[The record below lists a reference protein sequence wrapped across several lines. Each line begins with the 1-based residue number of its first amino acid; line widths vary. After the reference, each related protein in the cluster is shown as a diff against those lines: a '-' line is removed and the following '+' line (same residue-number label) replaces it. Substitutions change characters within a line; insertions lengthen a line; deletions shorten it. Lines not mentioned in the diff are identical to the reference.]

1 MMIHSDALIGCSN
14 HGVCQRLLVHCCA
27 RGMRF
32 WGGGVHGTMLASLVC
47 VAARGAAACAEK
59 RPSSPG
65 DHGAAA
71 PYLCKQ
77 ARPWRIALATV
88 GVYQE
93 TCRWIAAR
101 MNRCGLAQ
109 RCESEA
115 TRMEMRAKKWVCRA
129 WRCRAGRREAP
140 GCKCEAARRTL
151 CSRFEV
157 WVVAQ
162 HTESARVAI
171 WLAASA
177 MLGFCGP
184 HAGAWSAA
192 ACRGRVAGVAGFAVI
207 CAFCA
212 PGPIRAGAML
222 AAPLRPS
229 SR

>member
-1 MMIHSDALIGCSN
+1 MIGCSN
-14 HGVCQRLLVHCCA
+14 HGVCQRLLVRCCA

-32 WGGGVHGTMLASLVC
+32 WGGGVHGATLASLVC
-47 VAARGAAACAEK
+47 VAPRGAAACAGA
-59 RPSSPG
+59 RAASPG
-65 DHGAAA
+65 DRGAAA

-88 GVYQE
+88 GVYRE

-115 TRMEMRAKKWVCRA
+115 TRMETRAKKWVCRA
-129 WRCRAGRREAP
+129 WWCRAGRREAP

-162 HTESARVAI
+162 RTESAPVAI

-177 MLGFCGP
+177 MLEVALLLRIACRSFVGGGLRREGRRCCWVCCHMCVLCAGP
-184 HAGAWSAA
+184 HQSGRN
-192 ACRGRVAGVAGFAVI
+192 ACRAVE
-207 CAFCA
+207 AFD
-212 PGPIRAGAML
+212 
-222 AAPLRPS
+222 
-229 SR
+229 